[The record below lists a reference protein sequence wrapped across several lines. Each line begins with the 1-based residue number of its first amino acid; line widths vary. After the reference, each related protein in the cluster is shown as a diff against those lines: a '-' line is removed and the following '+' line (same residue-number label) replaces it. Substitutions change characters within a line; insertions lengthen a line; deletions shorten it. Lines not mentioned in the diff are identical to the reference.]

1 MKKKFSL
8 TPSEER
14 IMELLWSENRP
25 LTSVELTEHSGEE
38 NWKSS
43 YVYILIRSLLKKGL
57 IEVCGTVQYASQY
70 ARQFR
75 PLLTKEQYAA
85 RLALS
90 LDLDS
95 ASISKVAVA
104 MAQEASEDSEQ
115 FIQQLENMIEQLRK
129 EREE

>member
-1 MKKKFSL
+1 MKKKLSL

-14 IMELLWSENRP
+14 MMELFWSENRP
-25 LTSVELTEHSGEE
+25 LTSVELAEHSEEE

-90 LDLDS
+90 LDFDS
-95 ASISKVAVA
+95 DSVSKVAVA
-104 MAQEASEDSEQ
+104 MMQESCEDSEQ
-115 FIQQLENMIEQLRK
+115 LIRQLEGMIAQLRK
-129 EREE
+129 ESEE

>member
-14 IMELLWSENRP
+14 VMEILWTEKHP
-25 LTSVELTEHSGEE
+25 MTSVELAEHAEGE

-43 YVYILIRSLLKKGL
+43 YVYILIRSLLKKGM
-57 IEVCGTVQYASQY
+57 IEVCGSVQYASQY

-75 PLLTKEQYAA
+75 PLLTKEEYAA
-85 RLALS
+85 KLALS

-95 ASISKVAVA
+95 GSVSKVAVA
-104 MAQEASEDSEQ
+104 LAQGAKADSDQ
-115 FIQQLENMIEQLRK
+115 IIQQLEDIILQLRQNT
-129 EREE
+129 EE

>member
-25 LTSVELTEHSGEE
+25 LTSVELTEHSEE
-38 NWKSS
+38 ESWKSS

-90 LDLDS
+90 LDFDS

-115 FIQQLENMIEQLRK
+115 FIQQLENMIERLRK

>member
-1 MKKKFSL
+1 MKKKLSL

-25 LTSVELTEHSGEE
+25 LTTVELTEHSAEE

-43 YVYILIRSLLKKGL
+43 YVYILIRSLLKKGM

-85 RLALS
+85 MLALS

-95 ASISKVAVA
+95 GSISKVAVA
-104 MAQEASEDSEQ
+104 MARESSEDSEQ
-115 FIQQLENMIEQLRK
+115 FIQQLESMIEQLRK

>member
-1 MKKKFSL
+1 MKKKLSL

-14 IMELLWSENRP
+14 MMELLWSENRP
-25 LTSVELTEHSGEE
+25 LTSVELAEHSEEE

-75 PLLTKEQYAA
+75 PLLTNEQYAA

-90 LDLDS
+90 LDFDS
-95 ASISKVAVA
+95 DSVSKVAVA
-104 MAQEASEDSEQ
+104 MMQESCEDSEQ
-115 FIQQLENMIEQLRK
+115 LIRQLEGMIAQLRK
-129 EREE
+129 ESEE

>member
-1 MKKKFSL
+1 MKKKLSL

-14 IMELLWSENRP
+14 MMELFWSENRP
-25 LTSVELTEHSGEE
+25 LTSVELSEHSEEE

-90 LDLDS
+90 LDFDS
-95 ASISKVAVA
+95 DSVSKVAVA
-104 MAQEASEDSEQ
+104 MMQESCEDSEQ
-115 FIQQLENMIEQLRK
+115 LIRQLEGMIAQLRK
-129 EREE
+129 ESGE

>member
-1 MKKKFSL
+1 MKKKLSL

-14 IMELLWSENRP
+14 MMELFWSENRP
-25 LTSVELTEHSGEE
+25 LTSVELAGHSEEE

-90 LDLDS
+90 LDFDS
-95 ASISKVAVA
+95 DSVSKVAVA
-104 MAQEASEDSEQ
+104 MMQESCEDSEQ
-115 FIQQLENMIEQLRK
+115 LIRQLEGMIAQLRK
-129 EREE
+129 ESEE